1 MSISKMTFTVDALLN
16 QYSWEFDRLLDKQE
30 KMRRFKC
37 GFCNCLYK
45 YQVCLNY
52 HVITKHMVDLK
63 KLSDFERRSFI
74 LLYLED
80 DRDITYAQFHN
91 EFFAQKKNLSF
102 YIDDWYNK
110 IRQIN

>member
-1 MSISKMTFTVDALLN
+1 
-16 QYSWEFDRLLDKQE
+16 
-30 KMRRFKC
+30 MRRFKC

-45 YQVCLNY
+45 YQVCLNH

-63 KLSDFERRSFI
+63 NLSDFERRSFI

-102 YIDDWYNK
+102 YIDD
-110 IRQIN
+110 